1 MRKLSSQIDENI
13 ETAKEILPIGTSFD
27 MITRDLFLGET
38 RGYWIGIN
46 GFCRTEILQQIFSDL
61 QNPLYMKDSCIE
73 DIRHY
78 MNAKIGYAQVS
89 LTEDW
94 DEIVKNIL
102 SGPSVLLIDGFEQAI
117 IMDVRTYPARGID
130 EPDTEKVTRGSRDGF
145 VETMLFNTNLI
156 RRRIRS
162 PRLTFEVKSVGTE
175 SKTDVAIAYVKGSVN
190 EELLDTL
197 RKKLDSLE
205 VTSLTMG
212 TKSLEE
218 LLVHKRWYNPLPSL
232 HSTERPDVA
241 CSYLMEGYILLVV
254 DNSPETLI
262 LPCTIF
268 QFTQSPE
275 DYYKS
280 PVVGNYFRLVRFG
293 CIFISL
299 LLMPLFLLITAY
311 YPELSDKWKLL
322 TSGRIPPINL
332 IFYVLIVEFGLDLF
346 KNSASLSSSRFSGS
360 LSIVGGLIIGDIAVS
375 LNWATV
381 EVLFYASIT
390 LLTSVALSSME
401 FGDAIRVYR
410 IFIILMTAVFRLW
423 GFIGGLILALLSVIT
438 TPTFAGA
445 SYFWPLY
452 PFNWAALKTLLLRY
466 PTYRAQP
473 SHVWK
478 HR

>member
-1 MRKLSSQIDENI
+1 
-13 ETAKEILPIGTSFD
+13 
-27 MITRDLFLGET
+27 
-38 RGYWIGIN
+38 
-46 GFCRTEILQQIFSDL
+46 
-61 QNPLYMKDSCIE
+61 
-73 DIRHY
+73 
-78 MNAKIGYAQVS
+78 
-89 LTEDW
+89 
-94 DEIVKNIL
+94 
-102 SGPSVLLIDGFEQAI
+102 
-117 IMDVRTYPARGID
+117 
-130 EPDTEKVTRGSRDGF
+130 
-145 VETMLFNTNLI
+145 MLFNTNLI

-423 GFIGGLILALLSVIT
+423 GFIGGLILVLLSVIT

>member
-102 SGPSVLLIDGFEQAI
+102 SGPSVLLIDGFDQAI

-346 KNSASLSSSRFSGS
+346 KNSASLSSSRFYGS
-360 LSIVGGLIIGDIAVS
+360 LSIVGGL
-375 LNWATV
+375 
-381 EVLFYASIT
+381 
-390 LLTSVALSSME
+390 ME

-423 GFIGGLILALLSVIT
+423 GFIGGLILVLLSVIT

>member
-102 SGPSVLLIDGFEQAI
+102 SGPSVLLIDGFDQAI

-423 GFIGGLILALLSVIT
+423 GFIGGVVFVLSHHT
-438 TPTFAGA
+438 LRGA
-445 SYFWPLY
+445 RRI
-452 PFNWAALKTLLLRY
+452 KRC
-466 PTYRAQP
+466 QP
-473 SHVWK
+473 E
-478 HR
+478 

>member
-1 MRKLSSQIDENI
+1 
-13 ETAKEILPIGTSFD
+13 
-27 MITRDLFLGET
+27 
-38 RGYWIGIN
+38 
-46 GFCRTEILQQIFSDL
+46 
-61 QNPLYMKDSCIE
+61 
-73 DIRHY
+73 
-78 MNAKIGYAQVS
+78 
-89 LTEDW
+89 
-94 DEIVKNIL
+94 
-102 SGPSVLLIDGFEQAI
+102 
-117 IMDVRTYPARGID
+117 MDVRTYPARGID

-232 HSTERPDVA
+232 HSTERADVA

-299 LLMPLFLLITAY
+299 RLMPLFLLITAY

-381 EVLFYASIT
+381 EVSFYASIT

-423 GFIGGLILALLSVIT
+423 GFIGGLILVLLSVIT